1 MQSRIIFDTQLKICS
16 ILLAPVVRRSDNAI
30 HWINLY
36 PVDNAICFAITY
48 LLDGDLSLG
57 LRYPPFIQLAVGVYG
72 YMSVTVT
79 SDIRLT

>member
-1 MQSRIIFDTQLKICS
+1 MQSQIIFDTRLKICS
-16 ILLAPVVRRSDNAI
+16 ILLAPVVRRSDSAI

-36 PVDNAICFAITY
+36 PADNAICFAITY

-57 LRYPPFIQLAVGVYG
+57 LHYPPFIQLAAGVYG

>member
-1 MQSRIIFDTQLKICS
+1 MQSQIIFDTRLKICS
-16 ILLAPVVRRSDNAI
+16 ILLAPVVRRSDSAI

-48 LLDGDLSLG
+48 LLDLSLG
-57 LRYPPFIQLAVGVYG
+57 LHYPPFIQLAAGVFG

>member
-1 MQSRIIFDTQLKICS
+1 MQSRIIFDTRLKICS
-16 ILLAPVVRRSDNAI
+16 ILLAPVVRRSDSAI

-36 PVDNAICFAITY
+36 PVTY

-57 LRYPPFIQLAVGVYG
+57 LRYPPFIQLAAGVYG
-72 YMSVTVT
+72 YMSVSVT

>member
-1 MQSRIIFDTQLKICS
+1 MQSRIIFDTRLKICS
-16 ILLAPVVRRSDNAI
+16 ILLAPVVRRSDSAI

-36 PVDNAICFAITY
+36 PVDNTMCFAITY

-57 LRYPPFIQLAVGVYG
+57 LRYPPFIQLAAGVYG
-72 YMSVTVT
+72 YMSVSVT